1 MAVAKHCI
9 IAACSSLDLL
19 GHVQNGHATLCI
31 LAASA
36 SNDFSSAPDLCRDG
50 VILAC
55 EILDCCPW
63 FEFADLDVYVSDEEE
78 EDDEDVVCRLC
89 KPCYDA
95 VPCA

>member
-1 MAVAKHCI
+1 
-9 IAACSSLDLL
+9 
-19 GHVQNGHATLCI
+19 
-31 LAASA
+31 
-36 SNDFSSAPDLCRDG
+36 